1 MDYLHRIFGIYATRQ
16 EAEQVRQ
23 QLFDRGITA
32 EQFEIL
38 DEPGDKGHIAP
49 NSDEVRNET
58 LTGGAVGTVIGGAA
72 GALGEAAL
80 AAANVSLFLAS
91 PVIGTL
97 TMIGWGAAAG
107 GVLGGFIG
115 AGAKGKENFAD
126 LVRDAVHHGY
136 TVLIVYA
143 RTEEQTTLAQSVIG
157 ESVQEQAQSGTAD

>member
-1 MDYLHRIFGIYATRQ
+1 MDYLHRIFGIYTTRQ

-23 QLFDRGITA
+23 RLFNEGIAA
-32 EQFEIL
+32 EQFEIF
-38 DEPGDKGHIAP
+38 DEPGDQGHIEP

-58 LTGGAVGTVIGGAA
+58 LTGGAIGTVIGGAA
-72 GALGEAAL
+72 GALGEVAL

-115 AGAKGKENFAD
+115 AGGAGKENFAD
-126 LVRDAVHHGY
+126 LVRDAVQHGY

-143 RTEEQTTLAQSVIG
+143 RTEAETTLAQAVIG
-157 ESVQEQAQSGTAD
+157 ESVQDQAQAGTAD

>member
-1 MDYLHRIFGIYATRQ
+1 MDYLHRIFGIYATRD

-23 QLFDRGITA
+23 KLFDQGIA
-32 EQFEIL
+32 ADQFEIL
-38 DEPGDKGHIAP
+38 DEPDDKGHIEP

-72 GALGEAAL
+72 GALGEVAL

-115 AGAKGKENFAD
+115 AGNTGKENFAD
-126 LVRDAVHHGY
+126 LVRDAIQHGY

-157 ESVQEQAQSGTAD
+157 ASVQQQVETGKAD

>member
-1 MDYLHRIFGIYATRQ
+1 MDYLHRIFGIYSTRE
-16 EAEQVRQ
+16 EAERVRQ
-23 QLFDRGITA
+23 QLFDQGLA
-32 EQFEIL
+32 ADQFEIL
-38 DEPGDKGHIAP
+38 DEPSDKGHTEP

-58 LTGGAVGTVIGGAA
+58 LTGGAIGTIAGGAA

-80 AAANVSLFLAS
+80 AAANISLFLAS

-115 AGAKGKENFAD
+115 AGTKGKENFAD
-126 LVRDAVHHGY
+126 LVRDSLSQGY

-143 RTEEQTTLAQSVIG
+143 QTEAQTSLAQGVIGKSVSLEEQAG
-157 ESVQEQAQSGTAD
+157 QAD

>member
-23 QLFDRGITA
+23 RLFDRGIAA

-38 DEPGDKGHIAP
+38 DEPGDQGHTEP
-49 NSDEVRNET
+49 NSDEVRNDT
-58 LTGGAVGTVIGGAA
+58 LVGGAIGTVAGGAA
-72 GALGEAAL
+72 GALGEVAL

-97 TMIGWGAAAG
+97 TMIGWGVAAG

-115 AGAKGKENFAD
+115 AGGKGKENFAD
-126 LVRDAVHHGY
+126 LVRDAVQHGY

-143 RTEEQTTLAQSVIG
+143 RTEDETTLAQSVIG
-157 ESVQEQAQSGTAD
+157 ESVQDQAQAGKAD